1 MKSAFDEFRGSV
13 AARRIS
19 TAAKAVSLSAAL
31 AATIHG
37 LGLVALLPVIP
48 LEVFRTPTGA
58 AILALVGI
66 PLLAPFYFF
75 GAVVV
80 GLPMW
85 GFALLSRQTGRLV
98 AALTGGVVAFSAA
111 ALFLLPLAGKA
122 DGLLMAAPALLAGGA
137 GALMFRRVVIL
148 PVKPRPGRPF

>member
-1 MKSAFDEFRGSV
+1 MTSAFEDFRGSA

-19 TAAKAVSLSAAL
+19 TAAKAASLSAAL

-37 LGLVALLPVIP
+37 VGLVALLPVIP
-48 LEVFRTPTGA
+48 LETFRTPTGV

-75 GAVVV
+75 GALVV

-85 GFALLSRQTGRLV
+85 GFALLSRQTGRLI
-98 AALTGGVVAFSAA
+98 AALTGSVAAFSAA
-111 ALFLLPLAGKA
+111 AMFLVPLADKA

-148 PVKPRPGRPF
+148 PVRPRPGRPS